1 MLVLEFKVRAK
12 KHQYTAIDESIRT
25 AQFIQNKCL
34 RFWLDNRQ
42 VNKYDLNKYCRVL
55 AHDFDFANQ
64 LNSQAR
70 QSSAERAWSAISRFY
85 DNCKKK
91 IPDQKAD
98 ATDRPCDGIAK
109 AHQAGSPKF
118 KKNCRSVEYKTTGWK
133 LDFNNRKAIT
143 FTDKKNIGKLKLI
156 GTYDLNFYPI
166 ESIKRVRLIR
176 RADGYYCQFI
186 LSVNVKIETEPA
198 NSVIGLDVGLE
209 SFYTDQN
216 GQKVENPRFLRK
228 GEKKL
233 KRLQRRLSRKK
244 PGSSN
249 RRKARQRLAKA
260 HLKISRQRKEFAK
273 RVAHSVIHSNDVI
286 AYEDLRIK
294 NLVKNHCLA
303 KSINDVAWYQFRLWL
318 EYFGTKYG
326 KITIAVPP
334 QFTSQDCSNCGE
346 KVKKSLSTRTHVCAC
361 GCQLNRDE
369 NAARNIL
376 KLGLSTV
383 GHTGTWLLDSLN
395 ALGEDAST
403 FSGEILSKQATSV
416 NKESP
421 VKATIGA

>member
-12 KHQYTAIDESIRT
+12 KHQYTAIDEAIRT

-34 RFWLDNRQ
+34 RFWMDNGQ
-42 VNKYDLNKYCRVL
+42 ADKYDLNKYCRVL

-70 QSSAERAWSAISRFY
+70 QSSAERAWSAISRFFA
-85 DNCKKK
+85 NCNQK
-91 IPDQKAD
+91 IPGQK
-98 ATDRPCDGIAK
+98 GF
-109 AHQAGSPKF
+109 PKF

-133 LDFNNRKAIT
+133 LELNTRKAIT
-143 FTDKKNIGKLKLI
+143 FTDKKNIGRLRLV

-186 LSVNVKIETEPA
+186 LSVDVKIDPEPA
-198 NSVIGLDVGLE
+198 NRVIGLDVGLAY
-209 SFYTDQN
+209 FYTDQHGN
-216 GQKVENPRFLRK
+216 KINNPRFLRK

-233 KRLQRRLSRKK
+233 KRLQRRLSRQKR
-244 PGSSN
+244 GSSN

-260 HLKISRQRKEFAK
+260 HLKISRQRQDFAVK
-273 RVAHSVIHSNDVI
+273 LARCVVHTNDVI

-303 KSINDVAWYQFRLWL
+303 KSINDAAWYQFRLWL
-318 EYFGTKYG
+318 EYLGEKHG
-326 KITIAVPP
+326 KITVAVPP
-334 QFTSQDCSNCGE
+334 QFTSQNCSNCGE
-346 KVKKSLSTRTHVCAC
+346 KVKKSLSTRTHICAC
-361 GCQLNRDE
+361 GCQLDRDE

-376 KLGLSTV
+376 KLGLGTV
-383 GHTGTWLLDSLN
+383 GHSGTWLQDSLN
-395 ALGEDAST
+395 ACGENTST
-403 FSGEILSKQATSV
+403 FSGEILSKQVTS
-416 NKESP
+416 KKQESP
-421 VKATIGA
+421 VTATIGA

>member
-12 KHQYTAIDESIRT
+12 KHQYTAIDAAIRT
-25 AQFIQNKCL
+25 AQFVQNKCL
-34 RFWLDNRQ
+34 RFWMDNKK

-55 AHDFDFANQ
+55 AHDFDFANK

-70 QSSAERAWSAISRFY
+70 QSSAERAWSGISRFY
-85 DNCKKK
+85 DNCKRK
-91 IPDQKAD
+91 IPGKK
-98 ATDRPCDGIAK
+98 GF
-109 AHQAGSPKF
+109 PKF

-133 LDFNNRKAIT
+133 LDPSTRKAIT
-143 FTDKKNIGKLKLI
+143 FTDKNNIGRVRLI
-156 GTYDLNFYPI
+156 GTYDLNFYPV

-186 LSVNVKIETEPA
+186 LSVDVKVENNPS

-216 GQKVENPRFLRK
+216 GNKISNPRFLRK

-233 KRLQRRLSRKK
+233 KKLQRRLSKK
-244 PGSSN
+244 QKGSSN
-249 RRKARQRLAKA
+249 RRKARARLARA
-260 HLKISRQRKEFAK
+260 TLKISRQRKDFAVK
-273 RVAHSVIHSNDVI
+273 LARCVVHSNDVI
-286 AYEDLRIK
+286 VYEDLRIK
-294 NLVKNHCLA
+294 NLVKNHTHPHPLLGGEPEGWV
-303 KSINDVAWYQFRLWL
+303 NDAAWYQFRLWL
-318 EYFGTKYG
+318 EYLGEKYG

-334 QFTSQDCSNCGE
+334 QYTSQNCSSCG
-346 KVKKSLSTRTHVCAC
+346 KRVKKSLSTRTHVCAC
-361 GCQLNRDE
+361 GCKLDRDE

-383 GHTGTWLLDSLN
+383 GHSGTWLQDSLN
-395 ALGEDAST
+395 ALGENTST
-403 FSGEILSKQATSV
+403 FSGEILSKQVTSV

-421 VKATIGA
+421 VTA

>member
-12 KHQYTAIDESIRT
+12 KHQYTAIDEAIRT

-34 RFWLDNRQ
+34 RFWMDNNQ
-42 VNKYDLNKYCRVL
+42 INKYDLNKYCRVL

-70 QSSAERAWSAISRFY
+70 QSSAERAWSAISHFY

-91 IPDQKAD
+91 VPGKKGFP
-98 ATDRPCDGIAK
+98 R
-109 AHQAGSPKF
+109 F

-133 LDFNNRKAIT
+133 LDLNTRKAIT
-143 FTDKKNIGKLKLI
+143 FTDKKNIGRLKLV

-186 LSVNVKIETEPA
+186 LSVEVQIETEPA

-209 SFYTDQN
+209 SFYTDQD
-216 GQKVENPRFLRK
+216 GYKVENPKFLKK

-233 KRLQRRLSRKK
+233 KKLQRRLSKK
-244 PGSSN
+244 KKGSSN
-249 RRKARQRLAKA
+249 RRKARQRLAKT
-260 HLKISRQRKEFAK
+260 HLKISRQRKEFAC

-286 AYEDLRIK
+286 VYEDLRIK

-303 KSINDVAWYQFRLWL
+303 KSINDAAWYQFRLWL
-318 EYFGTKYG
+318 EYLGTKYG
-326 KITIAVPP
+326 KITVAVPP
-334 QFTSQDCSNCGE
+334 QYTSQNCSNCGE
-346 KVKKSLSTRTHVCAC
+346 IVKKSLSTRTHICAC
-361 GCQLNRDE
+361 GCQLDRDE

-376 KLGLSTV
+376 RIGLSTV
-383 GHTGTWLLDSLN
+383 GHSGTWLQDSLN
-395 ALGEDAST
+395 ALGEDTPT
-403 FSGEILSKQATSV
+403 FSGEILSKQVTSV

-421 VKATIGA
+421 VTATIGA

>member
-12 KHQYTAIDESIRT
+12 QYQYTAIDEAIRT
-25 AQFIQNKCL
+25 AQFVQNKCL
-34 RFWLDNRQ
+34 RFWMDNQ
-42 VNKYDLNKYCRVL
+42 KVDKYDLNKYCRVL
-55 AHDFDFANQ
+55 AHNFDFADK

-70 QSSAERAWSAISRFY
+70 QSSAERTWSAISRFY
-85 DNCKKK
+85 DNCKRK
-91 IPDQKAD
+91 IPGKK
-98 ATDRPCDGIAK
+98 GY
-109 AHQAGSPKF
+109 PKF

-133 LDFNNRKAIT
+133 LDLNTRKAIT
-143 FTDKKNIGKLKLI
+143 FTDKNKIGRVKLV
-156 GTYDLNFYPI
+156 GTYDLHFYPI

-186 LSVNVKIETEPA
+186 LSVDVKIDSSPA

-216 GQKVENPRFLRK
+216 GHKIDNPRFLRK

-233 KRLQRRLSRKK
+233 KKLQRRLSRKK
-244 PGSSN
+244 KGSSN
-249 RRKARQRLAKA
+249 RRKARQKLAKA
-260 HLKISRQRKEFAK
+260 HLKISRQRKDFAVK
-273 RVAHSVIHSNDVI
+273 LARCVIYSNDVI

-303 KSINDVAWYQFRLWL
+303 KSINDAAWYQFREWI
-318 EYFGTKYG
+318 EYLGKKHG

-334 QFTSQDCSNCGE
+334 HYTSQKCSNCGE
-346 KVKKSLSTRTHVCAC
+346 IVKKSLSTRTHICAC
-361 GCQLNRDE
+361 GCQLDRDE

-376 KLGLSTV
+376 KLGLSTA
-383 GHTGTWLLDSLN
+383 GHSGTWLQDSLN
-395 ALGEDAST
+395 ALGEDTST
-403 FSGEILSKQATSV
+403 FSEAILSRQVTSE

-421 VKATIGA
+421 VTASA